1 MNKDLVRSKNGIL
14 FNGIIADGLHIS
26 SATQKLTHLLNPDG
40 TILVTD
46 TISAFGCGDGDYKI
60 GHQNVSVKNNMATVP
75 GTTVLAGSLASMPD
89 CIRNFANSI
98 NHGAYIDSLKFAI
111 KAATYNPALFLNVAD
126 RKGDF
131 IGSLGSDARFRC
143 SLVA

>member
-1 MNKDLVRSKNGIL
+1 MTLLLVDL
-14 FNGIIADGLHIS
+14 
-26 SATQKLTHLLNPDG
+26 
-40 TILVTD
+40 
-46 TISAFGCGDGDYKI
+46 GDGDYKI

-111 KAATYNPALFLNVAD
+111 KAATYNPGFLILN
-126 RKGDF
+126 
-131 IGSLGSDARFRC
+131 RC
-143 SLVA
+143 